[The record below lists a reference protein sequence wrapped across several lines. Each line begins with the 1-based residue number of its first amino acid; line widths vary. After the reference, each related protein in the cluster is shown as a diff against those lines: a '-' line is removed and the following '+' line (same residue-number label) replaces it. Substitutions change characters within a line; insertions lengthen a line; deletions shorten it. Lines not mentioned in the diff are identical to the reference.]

1 MRCIGCGK
9 NNSDFA
15 AICVKCGDKLPQGM
29 RGRSEFLRP
38 QRPEQQPSGEQEYVE
53 YDPAP
58 AKRRKIVLILAIAA
72 AAVFFSIF
80 FLQNLPNAIIAAYNA
95 APDMSHLGP

>member
-1 MRCIGCGK
+1 MHCVSCGK
-9 NNSDFA
+9 NNSEFA

-29 RGRSEFLRP
+29 RGRSGFLPP

-58 AKRRKIVLILAIAA
+58 AKRRKVVLILAIVVAL
-72 AAVFFSIF
+72 VFFMIF

-95 APDMSHLGP
+95 AKPVGNLGP